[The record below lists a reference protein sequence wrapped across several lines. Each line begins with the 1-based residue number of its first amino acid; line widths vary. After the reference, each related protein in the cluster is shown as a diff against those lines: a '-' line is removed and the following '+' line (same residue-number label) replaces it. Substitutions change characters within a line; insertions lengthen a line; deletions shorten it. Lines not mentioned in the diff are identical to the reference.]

1 MYYLCS
7 ENKGADQ
14 LRSYCAADLS
24 LCFCICKKS
33 RFSYDVAHLILSYV
47 SEFPDSI
54 ANSSLADFPNTLFN
68 TRHRHKSRSRRDSQH
83 SSCSNSDIG
92 QSFDVEFDETFSSA
106 LHRNNLV
113 SSGTNPYADA
123 FVEGYYGSE
132 LSSICMTTP
141 NHVINYVNSPYI
153 HGTPMQNI
161 VPENL
166 KYSYASV
173 AQSKPSQKSSPF
185 VSMTTKSDNPTCDK
199 NVNKNKVKH
208 NSNLNLNNVNVN
220 VACIIKDLESA
231 QERERQEAKTY
242 AQKLYTWA
250 DGKDEKFKSALP
262 GQKPP
267 SESVKI
273 SKGQST
279 NSKSNANL
287 TTKVDTSKPYSERND
302 LENGQSEG
310 HDLSEGEGQ
319 NEQTEGQTEPQTGK
333 KKRRRKRRR
342 KRKNA
347 GGGEGQEDPNSGANE
362 DVNLCFEDE
371 EEFPDLSVA
380 MGDQTKSSPGASVVS
395 YRDILKNVSI

>member
-1 MYYLCS
+1 M
-7 ENKGADQ
+7 
-14 LRSYCAADLS
+14 
-24 LCFCICKKS
+24 
-33 RFSYDVAHLILSYV
+33 ILSYV

-92 QSFDVEFDETFSSA
+92 QSFDVEFEETFSSA

-153 HGTPMQNI
+153 HGAPMQNI

-185 VSMTTKSDNPTCDK
+185 VSMTTKSENPTCDK

-208 NSNLNLNNVNVN
+208 NSNLNLNNVNIN

-262 GQKPP
+262 GQKPQ
-267 SESVKI
+267 SESVRI

-279 NSKSNANL
+279 NSKSNSNL
-287 TTKVDTSKPYSERND
+287 TTKVDTSKPHSERND

-362 DVNLCFEDE
+362 EVNLCFEDE

>member
-1 MYYLCS
+1 M
-7 ENKGADQ
+7 K
-14 LRSYCAADLS
+14 S
-24 LCFCICKKS
+24 LKLYFCF
-33 RFSYDVAHLILSYV
+33 

-83 SSCSNSDIG
+83 SDCSNSEIG
-92 QSFDVEFDETFSSA
+92 QSFDAEFDETFSSA

-123 FVEGYYGSE
+123 FVEGYYGNE

-141 NHVINYVNSPYI
+141 NHVINYVNRPYI

-161 VPENL
+161 VPENF

-185 VSMTTKSDNPTCDK
+185 VSMTTRSDNPTCDK
-199 NVNKNKVKH
+199 NVNKNKIKH
-208 NSNLNLNNVNVN
+208 NTNLNLNNVNIN

-231 QERERQEAKTY
+231 QERERQEWKAS

-250 DGKDEKFKSALP
+250 DGKDEKLKSTLS
-262 GQKPP
+262 GHKQQ

-273 SKGQST
+273 TKGQSA
-279 NSKSNANL
+279 NLKSNSTAK
-287 TTKVDTSKPYSERND
+287 TDISKPSSGRDD
-302 LENGQSEG
+302 LEKGQSEG
-310 HDLSEGEGQ
+310 HDLSEGEGL
-319 NEQTEGQTEPQTGK
+319 NEQTEGQTEAQTGK

-347 GGGEGQEDPNSGANE
+347 GGVEGQEDANSGANE

-371 EEFPDLSVA
+371 EEFPDLSAAV
-380 MGDQTKSSPGASVVS
+380 GDPTKSSPNASVIS
-395 YRDILKNVSI
+395 YSDILKNVSITVYIDNCFNLVIP